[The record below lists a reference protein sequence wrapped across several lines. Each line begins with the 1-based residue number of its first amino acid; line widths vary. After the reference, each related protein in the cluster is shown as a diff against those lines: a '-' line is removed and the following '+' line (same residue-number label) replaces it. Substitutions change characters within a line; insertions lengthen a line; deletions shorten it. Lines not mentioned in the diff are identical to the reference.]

1 MASQVLSGPSNPNY
15 TNNTGQN
22 VRIVINYMA
31 STDGTP
37 PQGVGGGFPQQTAPN
52 IAPVVNTP
60 GVAPSLTINW
70 AGVSVTGKMGPDPV
84 IKTGY
89 YSILRGR
96 RVQNVIVSGGPKF
109 AIGRNISAAAAIT
122 KETPGFIESL
132 FDDIPGI
139 GGGEVSIATYA
150 HNAGFQMGTVTMG
163 ITFPT
168 ELMLAPGQTFS
179 AVCGVYNIVVIPENG

>member
-22 VRIVINYMA
+22 VRVVINYMA
-31 STDGTP
+31 STDGIP
-37 PQGVGGGFPQQTAPN
+37 PVAPGPRQQTAPN
-52 IAPVVNTP
+52 RGAPVVNVP
-60 GVAPSLTINW
+60 GVAPSITINW

-84 IKTGY
+84 VRNVGY
-89 YSILRGR
+89 YSLIRLKRIPT
-96 RVQNVIVSGGPKF
+96 VVVSGGPKF

-132 FDDIPGI
+132 FDDIPGV
-139 GGGEVSIATYA
+139 GGGEVSIAAYA

-179 AVCGVYNIVVIPENG
+179 AICGVYNIVVIPENG